1 MSTYI
6 NLTQDFYDKY
16 QMYGNEHSLLHIVRT
31 LNGLLVADPNTIND
45 FPELFEEYYDFI
57 EVDTDFYNKYGGMV
71 LIPEK
76 FFLFVRKTK
85 DGKNVIEEKMK
96 DYFGT
101 VAPQDQPILQYKLT
115 DLDDLYIELEW
126 EDFDHSNDIY

>member
-16 QMYGNEHSLLHIVRT
+16 QMYGNEHSHLYIVRT
-31 LNGLLVADPNTIND
+31 LDGSLVADPNTMND
-45 FPELFEEYYDFI
+45 FPELFEEYYNFI

-85 DGKNVIEEKMK
+85 DGKKPKEIKKKTKGREV
-96 DYFGT
+96 G
-101 VAPQDQPILQYKLT
+101 DQAVDAQLIIGNKT
-115 DLDDLYIELEW
+115 TT
-126 EDFDHSNDIY
+126 